1 MSDTLAALVALGAA
15 QGRLERAHDLARAA
29 GAQECV
35 VLIWDPVVAALVP
48 APGFTRTLRAGN
60 LWRAFVESLATDG
73 RHRAVV
79 DLPVD
84 ERRAACALV
93 QHGIALVFL
102 GGDVPTAALDE
113 LERVLP
119 LLAATLHAERRIEL
133 TSSEITQ
140 AHAAAERALMLA
152 TALDRARAESSRL
165 NAELR
170 EEHRRKDEFLAM
182 LCHELR
188 NPLAPLVICIEM
200 LRRPGVSESQAGRS
214 LEIAARQASQL
225 TRLVEDLM
233 DVSRVSRGRIELRR
247 EPVLLAT
254 AVADAVESSRSL
266 IESRRHRIAVELA
279 PEPLVVSADAVRLGQ
294 ILANLLHNAA
304 KYTDPGGRID
314 VRLAR
319 EGSEA
324 VVSVADTGIGISAAT
339 LPSVFELFTQAP
351 VALSRAQGGMGIGL
365 TLVRAL
371 VQLHGGT
378 VSAHS
383 DGIGKGSRFTVRL
396 PLAANTARKDNQVPA
411 PVHAPFTQARPVR
424 MLVVDDNADAADSL
438 AEVVRAMGHHAEV
451 AYSGL
456 TALQIAADGR
466 FDLVMLD
473 IGLPEI
479 DGYEV
484 ARRLR
489 RIVGPATRIVAVTG
503 YGAEEDRRR
512 SREAGFDDH
521 VVKPMMPETL
531 SRILAELQAPAPH
544 DAPA

>member
-1 MSDTLAALVALGAA
+1 MRDTLAALVALGGVKDRVEKA
-15 QGRLERAHDLARAA
+15 RDLALAV
-29 GAQECV
+29 GAEECV
-35 VLIWDPVVAALVP
+35 ALVSDPAVQALVP
-48 APGFTRTLRAGN
+48 APGFMRTLRGGER
-60 LWRAFVESLATDG
+60 WRSFVSALPASG
-73 RHRAVV
+73 RRRARV
-79 DLPVD
+79 DLPASL
-84 ERRAACALV
+84 EREACALAG
-93 QHGIALVFL
+93 HGIALVFL
-102 GGDVPTAALDE
+102 GGAVRDESLDDID
-113 LERVLP
+113 LALP
-119 LLAATLHAERRIEL
+119 LLAATLQAELRNEL
-133 TSSEITQ
+133 AASETLQ
-140 AHAAAERALMLA
+140 AKAAADRANMLA
-152 TALDRARAESSRL
+152 TALDRARAESTKL

-200 LRRPGVSESQAGRS
+200 LRRPGVGPTQAARS
-214 LEIAARQASQL
+214 LEIAARQAAQL
-225 TRLVEDLM
+225 SRLVEDLM

-247 EPVLLAT
+247 EPVSLAT
-254 AVADAVESSRSL
+254 AVGDAVETSRGL
-266 IESRRHRIAVELA
+266 IESRGHTIHVELP

-314 VRLAR
+314 VRVAR
-319 EGSEA
+319 DGRDA
-324 VVSVADTGIGISAAT
+324 VISVTDTGIGIAAT
-339 LPSVFELFTQAP
+339 TLPHVFELFTQAP

-371 VQLHGGT
+371 AELHGGR

-383 DGIGKGSRFTVRL
+383 DGIGKGSRFSVRL
-396 PLAANTARKDNQVPA
+396 PLLAQ
-411 PVHAPFTQARPVR
+411 PVTQAVPTPRGENRSAGSRVR
-424 MLVVDDNADAADSL
+424 MLVIDDNADAADSL
-438 AEVVRAMGHHAEV
+438 ADVARSMGHHAEV

-456 TALQIAADGR
+456 TALQIAADGK

-473 IGLPEI
+473 IGLPEM

-489 RIVGPATRIVAVTG
+489 HMVDPTTRIVAVTG

-521 VVKPMMPETL
+521 LVKPLMPEKL
-531 SRILAELQAPAPH
+531 SQVLAGVHSTATPVARV
-544 DAPA
+544 

>member
-1 MSDTLAALVALGAA
+1 MGDTLAALVALGVP
-15 QGRLERAHDLARAA
+15 QGRLERAHDLALTA
-29 GAQECV
+29 GAEECV

-48 APGFTRTLRAGN
+48 APGFTRTLRAGK
-60 LWRAFVESLATDG
+60 LWRAFVESLAQDG

-79 DLPVD
+79 DLPAD
-84 ERRAACALV
+84 EERVACALAR
-93 QHGIALVFL
+93 HGIALVFL

-113 LERVLP
+113 VERALP
-119 LLAATLHAERRIEL
+119 LLAAALHAERRNEL
-133 TSSEITQ
+133 TASEATQ

-188 NPLAPLVICIEM
+188 NPLAPLVISIEM
-200 LRRPGVSESQAGRS
+200 LRRPGVSASQASRS

-247 EPVLLAT
+247 EPVQLAT

-266 IESRRHRIAVELA
+266 IESRGHRIAVELA

-324 VVSVADTGIGISAAT
+324 VVSVTDTGIGISPAT

-371 VQLHGGT
+371 VQLHGGS

-396 PLAANTARKDNQVPA
+396 PLAANATDRDKQAPA
-411 PVHAPFTQARPVR
+411 PLHAPADVRPVR

-438 AEVVRAMGHHAEV
+438 AEVVRSMGHHAEV

-489 RIVGPATRIVAVTG
+489 RIVGPATHIVAVTG

-521 VVKPMMPETL
+521 VVKPMMPQTL
-531 SRILAELQAPAPH
+531 SWILARPRAPAPH